1 MGATRVLF
9 EETVGAHWSAY
20 TDHNPA
26 EVKLAKGWVYRAPP
40 RTPKK
45 LRRPNWSLLRGS
57 GEAAQVAR
65 GALATELDR
74 RVSDEQPTTW
84 PDLVT
89 LGVGV
94 ARAVLG
100 EEPKRDARPWVR
112 GCEPELASYDRDVS
126 RATVRKRQAET
137 WEEWTESVAEVRR
150 CKRRRLAWLR
160 SKEVAWWDNKAQQ
173 AQDKADQGDSFGV
186 FAAFKE
192 LRLRGS
198 SFSSGEVRPVE
209 AQAERDAWAE
219 HFRKIG
225 EGPGEVVD
233 RVWVNVP
240 SYPPMDVFLG
250 NCSRPK

>member
-1 MGATRVLF
+1 MLF
-9 EETVGAHWSAY
+9 EDTVGAHWSAY
-20 TDHNPA
+20 TDRNPA

-40 RTPKK
+40 RIPKK

-100 EEPKRDARPWVR
+100 EEPKRDARP
-112 GCEPELASYDRDVS
+112 
-126 RATVRKRQAET
+126 
-137 WEEWTESVAEVRR
+137 

-198 SFSSGEVRPVE
+198 SLSSGEVRPVD

-225 EGPGEVVD
+225 EGPGEGG
-233 RVWVNVP
+233 R
-240 SYPPMDVFLG
+240 
-250 NCSRPK
+250 